1 MESLHKIIT
10 MYITYCYYELYYDK
24 NLDNENDNNSKNYT
38 TNKKSLQK
46 LKFGF
51 IICVR

>member
-1 MESLHKIIT
+1 MECLHKIIT

-38 TNKKSLQK
+38 QQIKSLYK
-46 LKFGF
+46 N
-51 IICVR
+51 